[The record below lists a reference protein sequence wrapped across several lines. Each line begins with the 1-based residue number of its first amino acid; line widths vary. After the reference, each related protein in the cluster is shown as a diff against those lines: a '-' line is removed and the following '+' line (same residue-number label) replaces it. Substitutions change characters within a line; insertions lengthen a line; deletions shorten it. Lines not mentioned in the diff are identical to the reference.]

1 MRRVSVRGIV
11 AMSENKKLTGT
22 SEHTAVGS
30 DPKPKSAEPTN
41 GVFRDFGTPAQLDH
55 WFDSQLMQM
64 YSEVVSEPLPK
75 EFLDLLDKLREKK
88 SKTP

>member
-1 MRRVSVRGIV
+1 
-11 AMSENKKLTGT
+11 MSESKKVIGT
-22 SEHTAVGS
+22 SENTTGDS
-30 DPKPKSAEPTN
+30 TPKPQQPSN
-41 GVFRDFGTPAQLDH
+41 GSVDFGTPAQLDR

>member
-1 MRRVSVRGIV
+1 MRQVSLRGIV
-11 AMSENKKLTGT
+11 GMSESKKVIGT
-22 SEHTAVGS
+22 SENRAGDST
-30 DPKPKSAEPTN
+30 PKPQQPSN
-41 GVFRDFGTPAQLDH
+41 GAVDFGTPAQLDR

-64 YSEVVSEPLPK
+64 YSEVVSEPLPR

>member
-1 MRRVSVRGIV
+1 
-11 AMSENKKLTGT
+11 MSESKKVIGT
-22 SEHTAVGS
+22 SENTAVGS
-30 DPKPKSAEPTN
+30 DPKPEPGQQAN
-41 GVFRDFGTPAQLDH
+41 GIFRDFGNPVQLDH

-75 EFLDLLDKLREKK
+75 EFLELLGKLREKK

>member
-1 MRRVSVRGIV
+1 MRRDSVRGIV
-11 AMSENKKLTGT
+11 GMSESKKVIGT
-22 SEHTAVGS
+22 SGNTTAGS
-30 DPKPKSAEPTN
+30 PPKPQQSGN
-41 GVFRDFGTPAQLDH
+41 GAVDFGTPAQLDR

-64 YSEVVSEPLPK
+64 YSEVVSEPLPR